1 MPSVNQ
7 NPVTS
12 ATSLFYTTFEHMEY
26 NAPTLA
32 ASARVTL
39 DFEEN
44 MYGHRSGIQTPS
56 SGGGSVV
63 SGPGGTAGLQTVAT
77 AYVQTSWP
85 APNVTV
91 ALPRIEGGMVE
102 SYYEQL
108 NVRNNPENA

>member
-1 MPSVNQ
+1 VPSVNQ

-12 ATSLFYTTFEHMEY
+12 ATALFYTVFEHMEW

-32 ASARVTL
+32 ASSRVTL

-63 SGPGGTAGLQTVAT
+63 SGPGGTAGVQTVAT

-91 ALPRIEGGMVE
+91 ALPRIQAGMGE
-102 SYYEQL
+102 SYTEQL
-108 NVRNNPENA
+108 QFRQNPENA